1 MFTINR
7 VVLLSI
13 ILIVIVSSPQI
24 SVGKVFKSMEFLK
37 WDRESQDY
45 YIRTSVGMASLV
57 SAQSDKTHAKCLD
70 NWYSAEKPA
79 NDLVLTAMA
88 RFPEFHPR
96 GVILAVMQK
105 QCGSFDPSKR

>member
-1 MFTINR
+1 MFIIKR
-7 VVLLSI
+7 VALLSAMA
-13 ILIVIVSSPQI
+13 IVIACFPQQLSAEI
-24 SVGKVFKSMEFLK
+24 FKSAEFLK

-70 NWYSAEKPA
+70 DWYTAEKTA
-79 NDLVLTAMA
+79 NDLVLTAME

-105 QCGSFDPSKR
+105 QCGTFDFSKR